1 MEVLDTKHRETY
13 GSILALSISIGITL
27 VYLLGA
33 LTNSWITVA
42 WIFIALVIIQCF
54 CLLFV
59 PKSPQWLVSQDR
71 QEEAYEALITLRGT
85 AKPTANTE
93 IIDELK
99 LLRNA
104 SEVDCECFICQDK
117 KWQIIKI
124 WKELQQPRSYK
135 PLWLLIFLFTL
146 QQLSGPHAVVAYAV
160 NIFSGIIVDKR
171 AASFTAI
178 SVGAIKI
185 LGSVLAIGFL
195 KKKVS
200 KRLQVLIYV
209 VAIIC
214 HNDEFSSSLS

>member
-13 GSILALSISIGITL
+13 GSMLALSISIGITL

-71 QEEAYEALITLRGT
+71 EEDAYEALIILRGT
-85 AKPTANTE
+85 AQPTANTE

-135 PLWLLIFLFTL
+135 PLCLLISLFTL
-146 QQLSGPHAVVAYAV
+146 QQLSGTQAVVAYAV

-171 AASFTAI
+171 AASYTAI
-178 SVGAIKI
+178 SVGAVKI
-185 LGSVLAIGFL
+185 LGSVIAIVFL
-195 KKKVS
+195 KKKLS
-200 KRLQVLIYV
+200 KRIQVI
-209 VAIIC
+209 
-214 HNDEFSSSLS
+214 

>member
-1 MEVLDTKHRETY
+1 MFLDFVK
-13 GSILALSISIGITL
+13 LVAFLSPIIFDDRSPSLNLSHLPDIRLKYI
-27 VYLLGA
+27 
-33 LTNSWITVA
+33 VA
-42 WIFIALVIIQCF
+42 SSLE
-54 CLLFV
+54 LF
-59 PKSPQWLVSQDR
+59 PSPQYQ
-71 QEEAYEALITLRGT
+71 
-85 AKPTANTE
+85 

-124 WKELQQPRSYK
+124 WKEMQQPRSYK

>member
-1 MEVLDTKHRETY
+1 MINQKIGEGESNFYDKYVEKSVQLVR
-13 GSILALSISIGITL
+13 GSSFQND
-27 VYLLGA
+27 LLQ
-33 LTNSWITVA
+33 NPY
-42 WIFIALVIIQCF
+42 F
-54 CLLFV
+54 
-59 PKSPQWLVSQDR
+59 
-71 QEEAYEALITLRGT
+71 
-85 AKPTANTE
+85 KPTTNTE

-178 SVGAIKI
+178 LVGAIKI
-185 LGSVLAIGFL
+185 LGSVIAIVFL
-195 KKKVS
+195 KKKLS
-200 KRLQVLIYV
+200 KRLQVCIIGVSPILRSQWR
-209 VAIIC
+209 VA
-214 HNDEFSSSLS
+214 

>member
-1 MEVLDTKHRETY
+1 LFRGEFNFDDKYVEKSVQLLK
-13 GSILALSISIGITL
+13 GSSFRND
-27 VYLLGA
+27 LLQ
-33 LTNSWITVA
+33 NPY
-42 WIFIALVIIQCF
+42 F
-54 CLLFV
+54 
-59 PKSPQWLVSQDR
+59 
-71 QEEAYEALITLRGT
+71 
-85 AKPTANTE
+85 KPTTNTE

-135 PLWLLIFLFTL
+135 PLCLLIFLFTL
-146 QQLSGPHAVVAYAV
+146 QQLSGPHAVVSYAV

-185 LGSVLAIGFL
+185 LGSVIAIVFL
-195 KKKVS
+195 KKKLS
-200 KRLQVLIYV
+200 KRLQVCINNNMEKKQEEQYHHLKILQTLTSKSRNYSKFYFP
-209 VAIIC
+209 
-214 HNDEFSSSLS
+214 DDLFSRWNVHRNGYLCYL

>member
-1 MEVLDTKHRETY
+1 
-13 GSILALSISIGITL
+13 
-27 VYLLGA
+27 
-33 LTNSWITVA
+33 VA

-85 AKPTANTE
+85 AMTTTNTE

-135 PLWLLIFLFTL
+135 PLCLLIFLFTL

-178 SVGAIKI
+178 SVGVIKI
-185 LGSVLAIGFL
+185 LGSVIAIVFL
-195 KKKVS
+195 KKKLS
-200 KRLQVLIYV
+200 KRLQVCIKRGFTNFEIT
-209 VAIIC
+209 VACGLKFRWYLRTLNLKFQKTTSKIEDFLSLPC
-214 HNDEFSSSLS
+214 WLSQFS